1 MYDANTARKKTKL
14 GAWEKIEK
22 AIDYA
27 VRQGSSLC
35 YINHRASDQDVLR
48 LEQMGYDVRRD
59 TDGTT
64 WIYWFD
70 TE

>member
-1 MYDANTARKKTKL
+1 MYDVSTERKKTKAS
-14 GAWEKIEK
+14 GWAKIGK
-22 AIDYA
+22 AIDNA
-27 VRQGSSLC
+27 VCQGNSLC
-35 YINHRASDQDVLR
+35 YIHHPASDDDALR
-48 LEQMGYDVRRD
+48 LEQMGYDVRRS